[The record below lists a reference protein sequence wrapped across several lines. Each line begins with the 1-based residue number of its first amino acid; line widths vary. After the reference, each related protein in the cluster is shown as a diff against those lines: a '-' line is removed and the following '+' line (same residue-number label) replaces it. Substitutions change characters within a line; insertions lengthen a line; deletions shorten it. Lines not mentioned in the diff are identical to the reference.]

1 MDSRNSK
8 DKEINFSYLAGAMYV
23 SKRYTYRERWKIVA
37 VFIIF
42 HNINTVKGKI
52 TIGDINCTA
61 KRSLFSTKMTKHYVK
76 EK

>member
-1 MDSRNSK
+1 M
-8 DKEINFSYLAGAMYV
+8 FQ
-23 SKRYTYRERWKIVA
+23 RYTYRERWKIVA

-42 HNINTVKGKI
+42 HNINTVKGKR

-61 KRSLFSTKMTKHYVK
+61 KRSLHSTKITKHYVK